1 MREWIL
7 IAGALLAACSGGTE
21 PGQDGTLLVVTVSD
35 TLQADST
42 LQLQAYLR
50 NGSDSVAVPDVVWS
64 SRSPDI
70 ASVDDDGTVT
80 GHASGVVTLVALAG
94 DLRGTRDL
102 RIERRFRAQD
112 VSTGSAGVCAVDL
125 GGEIWCENGWG
136 NGVPFPEADT
146 VDIRTFLAPI
156 SGSERYTLVGSN
168 QHFGCG
174 LTTAKRILCW
184 GSSIFSDSLSAA
196 VPTPIAP
203 SVLFDTL
210 SVDGWMGCGLSA
222 GAAMCWGGASK
233 RVRTIVTGGHALTRV
248 AVQEYSACGW
258 ADGPQIYC
266 WDSFGSIN
274 GQLPL
279 EPVPPASP
287 ALHGIAN
294 GGTFFCG
301 LDATGHAWCWGANES
316 GQLGNG
322 SLDAS
327 TEAVQVTGGHQFQLL
342 AADIGESSR
351 RVCGIAERDELFCW
365 GDGFG
370 AVPAAV
376 LF

>member
-21 PGQDGTLLVVTVSD
+21 PGQDGTLLVAAASD

-42 LQLQAYLR
+42 LQLHAYLR
-50 NGSDSVAVPDVVWS
+50 NGGDSVAVPGVVWS
-64 SRSPDI
+64 SRNPDI
-70 ASVDDDGTVT
+70 ASVDEDGVVT

-94 DLRGTRDL
+94 DLRGTRDV
-102 RIERRFRAQD
+102 RVERRFKAKD
-112 VSTGSAGVCAVDL
+112 VSTGSAGLCAVDL
-125 GGEIWCENGWG
+125 DGRIWCEGGWG
-136 NGVPFPEADT
+136 TSVPSVQADT
-146 VDIRTFLAPI
+146 TDLRTFIAPVI
-156 SGSERYTLVGSN
+156 GADRYIQVGSN
-168 QHFGCG
+168 GFFACG
-174 LTTAKRILCW
+174 LSTTKHALCW
-184 GSSIFSDSLSAA
+184 GSFILWD
-196 VPTPIAP
+196 IAP
-203 SVLFDTL
+203 TILFDTL
-210 SVDGWMGCGLSA
+210 SVDGWMACGLSTGVA
-222 GAAMCWGGASK
+222 TCWGGNSK
-233 RVRTIVTGGHALTRV
+233 RVRTIVTGGHALTRI